1 MTNTEGLLEMQ
12 RVLRTKLAQ
21 RGVLKKLKAQ
31 IRAEMFAAMMNTS
44 SSSSKNDD
52 DRRSENFVVNELVR
66 EYLSFNG
73 YQQTLSVFTAEA
85 SINKTRPFD
94 ADFVAQ
100 EVGLGDVDGVD
111 PETRKLPLIY
121 QMIES
126 LKTKRFEEKVGLVV
140 QESEEED
147 VEEVDVEE
155 ENYIDDLPR
164 VRMLHSVPPPRSPSK
179 SSIRSRRSGSPL
191 SLRPPFR

>member
-52 DRRSENFVVNELVR
+52 DRRRENFVVNELVR

-100 EVGLGDVDGVD
+100 EVGLGDEDGVD

-164 VRMLHSVPPPRSPSK
+164 VRMLHSVRSPSK

>member
-1 MTNTEGLLEMQ
+1 MTSTEENGLSEMQ

-44 SSSSKNDD
+44 SSSKSEDD
-52 DRRSENFVVNELVR
+52 GRSENFVVNELVR

-73 YQQTLSVFTAEA
+73 YRQTLSVFTAEA

-100 EVGLGDVDGVD
+100 EVGLGDEDGVD
-111 PETRKLPLIY
+111 SETRKLPLIY

-126 LKTKRFEEKVGLVV
+126 LKTKRFEEKVGLVAR
-140 QESEEED
+140 ESEEED
-147 VEEVDVEE
+147 VEEEHYV
-155 ENYIDDLPR
+155 DDLPR
-164 VRMLHSVPPPRSPSK
+164 VRMLDSVPPPRSPAK
-179 SSIRSRRSGSPL
+179 SSVRSRRSGSPL